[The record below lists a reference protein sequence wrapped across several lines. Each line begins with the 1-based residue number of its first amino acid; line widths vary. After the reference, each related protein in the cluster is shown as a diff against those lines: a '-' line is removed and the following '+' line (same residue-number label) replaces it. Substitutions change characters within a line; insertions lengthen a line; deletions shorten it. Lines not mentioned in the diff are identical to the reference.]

1 MSLDSLIERDYYG
14 SILKLYLVFL
24 RKNLDVPNFQKEMI
38 ASVEDYKML
47 PIPYPIAP
55 N

>member
-1 MSLDSLIERDYYG
+1 MSLDSIIERND
-14 SILKLYLVFL
+14 SDSTVELYPVFL
-24 RKNLDVPNFQKEMI
+24 RKHLHAPNFQKEMI
-38 ASVEDYKML
+38 ASIEDYKTL